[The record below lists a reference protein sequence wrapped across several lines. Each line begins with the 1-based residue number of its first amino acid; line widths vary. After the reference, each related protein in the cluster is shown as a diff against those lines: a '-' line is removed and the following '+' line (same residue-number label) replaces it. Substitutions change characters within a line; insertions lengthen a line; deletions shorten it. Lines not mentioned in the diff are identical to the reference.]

1 VAKYRAIV
9 NVMLKPSIL
18 DPQGRAVEAT
28 LRRLGHENLADVRIG
43 KHIELTLSGER
54 AEVERQLGEIASKVF
69 ANPVME
75 TVVTRL
81 EPLDE

>member
-9 NVMLKPSIL
+9 NVMLKPAIL

-28 LRRLGHENLADVRIG
+28 LRRLGHENVADVRIG

-54 AEVERQLGEIASKVF
+54 GEVERHLAEIASKVL
-69 ANPVME
+69 ANAVME

-81 EPLDE
+81 EPLEE

>member
-1 VAKYRAIV
+1 MAKYRAIV